1 MGAQHPTIAR
11 FLETAQRQRDNGKGK
26 NDKGTADGQTFWRI

>member
-1 MGAQHPTIAR
+1 MAR
-11 FLETAQRQRDNGKGK
+11 FLENAGQSDSGKGK